1 MLNNLPE
8 KIANQEQLD
17 ELQSRPSQRL
27 IEMMQTLDGD
37 VMVIGATGKIGPHVV
52 RMACRAVQASGV
64 SRRVYAVARSEM
76 TDLEQAGATTIR
88 CDLLDPEAVARL
100 PRVRNVIFLVGFK
113 FGAESAKSMTW
124 AVNVLAPYHV
134 ARHFQGSRI
143 VVFSTGCVYPVM
155 SIRSGG
161 ATEDTPP
168 EPVGE
173 YAQSCLGRERMFDVF
188 ADQGQEEVVHFR
200 LNYAVECR
208 YGVLYDVAS
217 KVMAGTP
224 IDLTTGYANVIWQGD
239 VCNQSLLAFSAT
251 TAPATILNVTGPEM
265 FSIRQVALEFGRLMK
280 RTPVFSGEENG
291 FGYLSN
297 STRAAGL
304 FGYPQ
309 VPLATLI
316 RWAAAWILD
325 GGASLGKPTHFE
337 TQDGKY

>member
-143 VVFSTGCVYPVM
+143 VVFSTGCVYPLVM
-155 SIRSGG
+155 
-161 ATEDTPP
+161 
-168 EPVGE
+168 
-173 YAQSCLGRERMFDVF
+173 
-188 ADQGQEEVVHFR
+188 R
-200 LNYAVECR
+200 L
-208 YGVLYDVAS
+208 
-217 KVMAGTP
+217 
-224 IDLTTGYANVIWQGD
+224 
-239 VCNQSLLAFSAT
+239 
-251 TAPATILNVTGPEM
+251 
-265 FSIRQVALEFGRLMK
+265 
-280 RTPVFSGEENG
+280 
-291 FGYLSN
+291 
-297 STRAAGL
+297 AA
-304 FGYPQ
+304 
-309 VPLATLI
+309 
-316 RWAAAWILD
+316 R
-325 GGASLGKPTHFE
+325 
-337 TQDGKY
+337 